1 MDQFVQASGHSTFHG
16 IHHHIHLLF
25 HYLHLLR
32 HVQRANLQLGRTIG
46 ILLVTPIDSI
56 AFLLV
61 IPLLMVIRCYDPS
74 VSHGLS
80 ISLTMCLKDLGHFP
94 LAS

>member
-25 HYLHLLR
+25 HYLHLLSYA
-32 HVQRANLQLGRTIG
+32 QRANLQLGGTTG
-46 ILLVTPIDSI
+46 ILLVTHI

-74 VSHGLS
+74 VAHGLS
-80 ISLTMCLKDLGHFP
+80 ISLTMCL
-94 LAS
+94 